1 MQWIYNYQS
10 RYYQYFCYIFEITQI
25 VLTRSSYAGHYEKQ
39 MVRDG
44 GMTKPCLPRV
54 TALPLMTSF
63 FKFNPGSYCDVT
75 TKQQW
80 ASGDCRGVV
89 PKIIPLV
96 ASWASKCDILRNLR
110 GTVGSILMR
119 GSPSF
124 LIDHVLQ
131 GRGIATLSLVS
142 RVLWGELTNVS
153 WETLGIGFRRN
164 QCEVNLFLRTG
175 R

>member
-1 MQWIYNYQS
+1 MQVIMKN
-10 RYYQYFCYIFEITQI
+10 
-25 VLTRSSYAGHYEKQ
+25 K

-44 GMTKPCLPRV
+44 EMTKPCLPRV

-63 FKFNPGSYCDVT
+63 FKLNPWSYCDVT

-89 PKIIPLV
+89 PKSIPLV
-96 ASWASKCDILRNLR
+96 ASWASKFDILRNLR
-110 GTVGSILMR
+110 GTVGSILMP

-124 LIDHVLQ
+124 LVDHVLQ
-131 GRGIATLSLVS
+131 GRGIAILSLVS
-142 RVLWGELTNVS
+142 RVLWGELTHVS
-153 WETLGIGFRRN
+153 WENLGIGFRRN
-164 QCEVNLFLRTG
+164 RCEVNLFLQTG